1 MAKRSKIKVLN
12 NAYFQQKKQE
22 SAANERQSRG
32 TRFRMGLLAVIVV
45 IVTFFC
51 GIRIVQAE
59 VETHQV
65 NKQTAVAER
74 KLQRARARNASL
86 SQQVQQLSNNDYVQ
100 KVIRQRYNYTKKG
113 ETVYNLPQTNVSDNN

>member
-65 NKQTAVAER
+65 NKQTAGAER
-74 KLQRARARNASL
+74 KLQREKARNASL

>member
-59 VETHQV
+59 VETHHV

-74 KLQRARARNASL
+74 KLQRAKARNASL

>member
-1 MAKRSKIKVLN
+1 MAKRSKIKVLD
-12 NAYFQQKKQE
+12 NAYFQQKKRE
-22 SAANERQSRG
+22 DAANERQSRG

-65 NKQTAVAER
+65 NKQTVVAKQ
-74 KLQRARARNASL
+74 KLQRAKARNASL

-100 KVIRQRYNYTKKG
+100 KVIRQRYDYTKKG
-113 ETVYNLPQTNVSDNN
+113 ETVYNLPQTNVSNDN

>member
-22 SAANERQSRG
+22 STANERQSRG

-74 KLQRARARNASL
+74 KLQRAKARNASL

>member
-32 TRFRMGLLAVIVV
+32 TRFRMGLF
-45 IVTFFC
+45 TFFC

-74 KLQRARARNASL
+74 KLQRAKARNASL

-113 ETVYNLPQTNVSDNN
+113 ETVYNHPQTNVSDNN